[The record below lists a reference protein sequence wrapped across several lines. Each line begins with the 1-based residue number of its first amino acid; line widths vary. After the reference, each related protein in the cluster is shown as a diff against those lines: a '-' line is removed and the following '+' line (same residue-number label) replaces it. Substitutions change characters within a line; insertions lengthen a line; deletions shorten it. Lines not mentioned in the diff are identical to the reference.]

1 MGTPVF
7 IFAMEVPG
15 PGLKPVPQQRP
26 KSLQV
31 LNLLDH
37 KGIPASILMNSKDFE
52 YFGFVC

>member
-37 KGIPASILMNSKDFE
+37 KGIPACILMNSKDFE